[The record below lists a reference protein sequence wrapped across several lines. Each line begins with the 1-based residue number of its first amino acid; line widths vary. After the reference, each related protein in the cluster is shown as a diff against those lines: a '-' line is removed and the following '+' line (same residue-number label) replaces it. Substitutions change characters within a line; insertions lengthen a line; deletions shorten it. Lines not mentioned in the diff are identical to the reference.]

1 MELSLQWQIRL
12 LDKTK
17 KLLALDIVQR
27 VIYALGLI
35 LWTFLMWDATTGY
48 PFSKSSLG
56 VTYIMVFLI
65 PAILLSL
72 QILMNNVVLWALIF
86 ALVTIDIAV
95 SLFLVIQ
102 DAIVRSGNHVKAID
116 WTVSDV
122 LFLLVVFAAYFV
134 IDWVI
139 YLIRPQRRST

>member
-1 MELSLQWQIRL
+1 MIL
-12 LDKTK
+12 LDRIK

-27 VIYALGLI
+27 VFYGLGLM
-35 LWTFLMWDATTGY
+35 LWIFIMWDATTDY

-56 VTYIMVFLI
+56 VTYMTAFLI

-72 QILMNNVVLWALIF
+72 QIVIKNVILWVLIF
-86 ALVTIDIAV
+86 GLVSIDIAV

-116 WTVSDV
+116 WTVRDV
-122 LFLLVVFAAYFV
+122 LLLLVVFAAFFI

>member
-1 MELSLQWQIRL
+1 
-12 LDKTK
+12 
-17 KLLALDIVQR
+17 
-27 VIYALGLI
+27 
-35 LWTFLMWDATTGY
+35 
-48 PFSKSSLG
+48 
-56 VTYIMVFLI
+56 
-65 PAILLSL
+65 
-72 QILMNNVVLWALIF
+72 MNNVVLWALIF

>member
-1 MELSLQWQIRL
+1 MLSDRI
-12 LDKTK
+12 KMV
-17 KLLALDIVQR
+17 LALDIVQR
-27 VIYALGLI
+27 VIYGLGLT
-35 LWTFLMWDATTGY
+35 LWTFIMWDAITDY
-48 PFSKSSLG
+48 PFSKSSIG
-56 VTYIMVFLI
+56 INYMTVFLI

-72 QILMNNVVLWALIF
+72 QIVINNLILWWMIF
-86 ALVTIDIAV
+86 GLVSINIAV

-116 WTVSDV
+116 WNVSDV
-122 LFLLVVFAAYFV
+122 LFLLIVFGVYFA